1 MNRIVLL
8 VTVETEPFDYN
19 NYGRNASADRP
30 YGEQPP
36 LDPPTADAVRSEI
49 QSNLESVWPS
59 ARIEVREAVTEAR
72 YHTGECVKRHTL

>member
-49 QSNLESVWPS
+49 QSNLESVWPH
-59 ARIEVREAVTEAR
+59 ARVVVKEINIAELCVPKVTRREIR
-72 YHTGECVKRHTL
+72 